1 MTPLGYTPPADLNRV
16 STRALIVG
24 VVFTLVLIIG
34 AFFDRTEFFRAYL
47 IGFVFWIGITIG
59 SLALLMLQHLT
70 SGVWGLVMR
79 RVLEAST
86 RTLPLM
92 MVLFIPIVFG
102 LKLIYPWTN
111 SGFMQQTEALRIK
124 ASYLSPTFFLGRV
137 VIYFLLWSVL
147 AWLLNWLSLQQDR
160 TAQKRIR
167 KRLQF
172 VSGPGLVFLIIS
184 ITFAAVDWVM
194 SLEPAWF
201 STIYGLIFVAA
212 WALSALAF
220 TIIVMSWLSQR
231 APMDAVVQRAHF
243 HDWGNLLL
251 ALVMLWT
258 YFAFSQYL
266 IIWSG
271 NLPEETSWYVARKH
285 GGWGVIALA
294 IVILQF
300 ALPFLTLLSRA
311 AKKSGQRLA
320 MLAVLILV
328 MRVVDVIWLIEPAF
342 YPEHFHLSWMD
353 AVAPIAIGGLWIGW
367 FTWQLQKRPL
377 LAINDPQIERALEPA
392 HEH

>member
-1 MTPLGYTPPADLNRV
+1 MGSNALVCSAGIGGRSLARHRLCSRAAAEPNAAGQRDAKPDTGSERDGGRAAQMTPLGYTPPAELNRI

-24 VVFTLVLIIG
+24 VVFTVLLILG
-34 AFFDRTEFFRAYL
+34 GLFDRAQFFRAYL
-47 IGFVFWIGITIG
+47 VGFVFWIGISLG

-70 SGVWGLVMR
+70 GGTWGLVIR

-92 MVLFIPIVFG
+92 MVLFVPIVLG
-102 LKLIYPWTN
+102 LKQIYPWTDA
-111 SGFMQQTEALRIK
+111 GFMTQTEALRHK
-124 ASYLSPTFFLGRV
+124 ASFLSPAFFIGRV
-137 VIYFLLWSVL
+137 VLYFLLWSVM
-147 AWLLNWLSLQQDR
+147 AWFLNWLSLQQDR

-167 KRLQF
+167 KRLQM
-172 VSGPGLVFLIIS
+172 VSGPGLAFLIIS
-184 ITFAAVDWVM
+184 ITFASLDWVM

-201 STIYGLIFVAA
+201 STIFGLIFVAA
-212 WALSALAF
+212 WGLSALAF
-220 TIIVMSWLSQR
+220 TIIVMSWLSNRQ
-231 APMDAVVQRAHF
+231 PMDAVVQRAHF

-300 ALPFLTLLSRA
+300 AFPFLSLLSRE
-311 AKKSGQRLA
+311 AKKSAEKLARLA
-320 MLAVLILV
+320 LLTLIL
-328 MRVVDVIWLIEPAF
+328 RLVDG
-342 YPEHFHLSWMD
+342 S
-353 AVAPIAIGGLWIGW
+353 
-367 FTWQLQKRPL
+367 
-377 LAINDPQIERALEPA
+377 
-392 HEH
+392 

>member
-24 VVFTLVLIIG
+24 VVFTLVLIIS
-34 AFFDRTEFFRAYL
+34 AFFDRTAFFRAYL
-47 IGFVFWIGITIG
+47 IGYVFWIGITIG

-102 LKLIYPWTN
+102 LKQIYPWTN

-147 AWLLNWLSLQQDR
+147 AGLLNWLSLQQDR
-160 TAQKRIR
+160 TAPKRIR
-167 KRLQF
+167 KRLQV
-172 VSGPGLVFLIIS
+172 VSGPGLAFLIIS

-201 STIYGLIFVAA
+201 STIFGLIFVAA

-300 ALPFLTLLSRA
+300 ALPFLTLLSRE

-328 MRVVDVIWLIEPAF
+328 MRVIDVIWLIEPAF
-342 YPEHFHLSWMD
+342 NPEHFHLSWMD
-353 AVAPIAIGGLWIGW
+353 VVAPIAIGGLWIGW

>member
-1 MTPLGYTPPADLNRV
+1 MTPLGYTPPAELNRI

-24 VVFTLVLIIG
+24 VVFTVLLIIG
-34 AFFDRTEFFRAYL
+34 GLLDRTQFFRAYL
-47 IGFVFWIGITIG
+47 IGFVFWIGITVG

-70 SGVWGLVMR
+70 GGVWGLVIR

-92 MVLFIPIVFG
+92 MVLFVPIAFG
-102 LKLIYPWTN
+102 LRQIYPWTD
-111 SGFMQQTEALRIK
+111 SGFMQQTEALRTK

-137 VIYFLLWSVL
+137 VLYFLLWSVM
-147 AWLLNWLSLQQDR
+147 AWLLNWLSMQQDR
-160 TAQKRIR
+160 TAAKSIR
-167 KRLQF
+167 KRLQMI
-172 VSGPGLVFLIIS
+172 SGPGLAFLIIS
-184 ITFAAVDWVM
+184 ITFAAIDWVM
-194 SLEPAWF
+194 SLEQAWF
-201 STIYGLIFVAA
+201 STIFGLIFVAA
-212 WALSALAF
+212 WGLSALAF
-220 TIIVMSWLSQR
+220 TIVVMSWLSQR

-271 NLPEETSWYVARKH
+271 NLPEETTWYVARKH

-294 IVILQF
+294 VVIFQF

-311 AKKSGQRLA
+311 AKKSGERLA
-320 MLAVLILV
+320 MLAVLILI

-342 YPEHFHLSWMD
+342 NPERFHLSWMD
-353 AVAPIAIGGLWIGW
+353 FVAPIAIGGLWIGW
-367 FTWQLQKRPL
+367 FTWQLQKRAL
-377 LAINDPQIERALEPA
+377 LPINDPQVEQALEPA